1 MQIAQQKHPCCANCD
16 VDSVVILISH
26 KLNSTQLITL
36 LSDHL
41 LTRVRSV
48 VTTIVAIVVI
58 AGCLWLIPG
67 RIVIRR
73 CLIVVPRRL
82 IVPSWL
88 LGIGPV
94 CRSSLSKGK

>member
-36 LSDHL
+36 LNDHL

-48 VTTIVAIVVI
+48 VTTIVVI
-58 AGCLWLIPG
+58 AGCLRLIPG

-88 LGIGPV
+88 LCIGPV